1 MASGDP
7 GVLPLGML
15 IIFGDSLTSDSTGV
29 KGAGGECV
37 TEFLCYISS
46 RVTFFAFH
54 VGDHIWST

>member
-29 KGAGGECV
+29 KGAGGSV
-37 TEFLCYISS
+37 SQSFY
-46 RVTFFAFH
+46 VTFRRA
-54 VGDHIWST
+54 

>member
-29 KGAGGECV
+29 KGAGGGSV
-37 TEFLCYISS
+37 SQSFY
-46 RVTFFAFH
+46 VTFRRA
-54 VGDHIWST
+54 